1 MLETPHVAFGAAIAI
16 KTGNPWVA
24 IPLAFTSHFLLERVP
39 HWNPHLNTEMK
50 KYGKLTDTTKLVIG
64 IDLVSAICL
73 SAFLAQTQ
81 SPNNLQMFNVL
92 ASSFASI
99 LPDLME
105 GPYFFLGMRGK
116 FLTWWLKSQ
125 KALQV
130 DASPFWGLLTQ
141 AVTIFFS
148 IYWIFN

>member
-16 KTGNPWVA
+16 KTGNPWLA

-50 KYGKLTDTTKLVIG
+50 KYGKLTNQTVAVIA
-64 IDLVSAICL
+64 IDLISAISL
-73 SAFLAQTQ
+73 SIFLAKSQL
-81 SPNNLQMFNVL
+81 PNVNSFNLVL

-99 LPDLME
+99 LPDLIE
-105 GPYFFLGMRGK
+105 GPYFFLGMKNK

-130 DASPFWGLLTQ
+130 DASPFWGLFTQ
-141 AVTIFFS
+141 FVTLIAS
-148 IYWIFN
+148 IYWFFN